1 MSLLECSALDSL
13 SDTTLRVLVLEL
25 SLESPNPQ
33 RDWRGFAD
41 RIGFSFRHIRTL
53 EQQSLPGKAMQVLE
67 IWDHSGKSSLRKLI
81 LVLIHLS
88 LVSCLDVLKED
99 RNLQGAW
106 LHVCCIPNRDRCAS
120 VVHCTAY
127 RPNSFAI
134 DPSSSWVTFFWWVGS
149 YMSAT
154 RVYILP
160 QPATYHA
167 CSL

>member
-41 RIGFSFRHIRTL
+41 RIGFSFRLIRTL

-106 LHVCCIPNRDRCAS
+106 LHVCCIPNRDRG
-120 VVHCTAY
+120 
-127 RPNSFAI
+127 AI
-134 DPSSSWVTFFWWVGS
+134 V
-149 YMSAT
+149 
-154 RVYILP
+154 
-160 QPATYHA
+160 
-167 CSL
+167 